1 MPLAGRYD
9 AAVQPSDAELL
20 VAWSGGDR
28 RAGERLFRRYFAIIA
43 RYFRNKVQD
52 QFDDLIQQTFAGCLE
67 SIARFRGEGTF
78 RSYLFTVAYRV
89 LAAHLR
95 VKYRIAGDLDIDEIS
110 LHDLAPGPSQ
120 VVAQRR
126 EQQVLLDALRRLPL
140 MYQTVL
146 ELYFWEKMTGRE
158 IGALLGVPEDTARSR
173 LRKAKALLEAAIQR
187 IGAAPHDVQSTL
199 SNLDQWAAALRRQ
212 LGPPADPS
220 DPP

>member
-95 VKYRIAGDLDIDEIS
+95 VKYRIAGNLDIDEIS

-146 ELYFWEKMTGRE
+146 ELYFWEDMTSLAIAEVLGLPHGTVQTRLRRARE
-158 IGALLGVPEDTARSR
+158 LLTAAVERVAETSGHPTPHPLAFEEWAGALRSS
-173 LRKAKALLEAAIQR
+173 LA
-187 IGAAPHDVQSTL
+187 GA
-199 SNLDQWAAALRRQ
+199 
-212 LGPPADPS
+212 GP
-220 DPP
+220 

>member
-1 MPLAGRYD
+1 MR
-9 AAVQPSDAELL
+9 QSDAELL

-28 RAGERLFRRYFAIIA
+28 RAGERLFRRYFAAIA

-67 SIARFRGEGTF
+67 SMARFRGEGTF
-78 RSYLFTVAYRV
+78 RSYLFTVAHRV

-95 VKYRIAGDLDIDEIS
+95 VKYRIAGDRDVDEIS
-110 LHDLAPGPSQ
+110 LYDLAPGPSQ

-146 ELYFWEKMTGRE
+146 ELYFWEEMTSLQIAEVLELPHGTVQTRLRRARE
-158 IGALLGVPEDTARSR
+158 LLAAAVERISESAGHPPPRPMAFEEWAGALRTGLAG
-173 LRKAKALLEAAIQR
+173 I
-187 IGAAPHDVQSTL
+187 
-199 SNLDQWAAALRRQ
+199 
-212 LGPPADPS
+212 DP
-220 DPP
+220 